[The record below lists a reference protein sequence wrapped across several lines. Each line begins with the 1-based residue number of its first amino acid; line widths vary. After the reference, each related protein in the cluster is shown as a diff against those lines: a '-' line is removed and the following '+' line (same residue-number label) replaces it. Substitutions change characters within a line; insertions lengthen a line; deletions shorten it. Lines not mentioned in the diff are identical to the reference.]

1 MATTKRGPG
10 RPEVKRSEDLARR
23 IKSYAAVGVPAA
35 DIAKTCGMSET
46 TLRKLYGQ
54 ELETA
59 SIDATAQ
66 VAGKLF
72 QQCMDGNV
80 TAQIFW
86 MKTRAKWSEKTEVEV
101 TNGGGV
107 LVVGGVMTPEEWE
120 QAAKAQQSSLQQ
132 SDV

>member
-35 DIAKTCGMSET
+35 DIAKTCSMSET
-46 TLRKLYGQ
+46 TLRKLYSE

-59 SIDATAQ
+59 AIDATAQ

-72 QQCMDGNV
+72 QECMGGNV
-80 TAQIFW
+80 TAMIFW
-86 MKTRAKWSEKTEVEV
+86 MKTRGRWSEKSEVEV
-101 TNGGGV
+101 TGGGGV
-107 LVVGGVMTPEEWE
+107 LVVNPVMTPEEWTAAAAKQ
-120 QAAKAQQSSLQQ
+120 QAALAQG
-132 SDV
+132 D

>member
-1 MATTKRGPG
+1 MATKKRGPG

-23 IKSYAAVGVPAA
+23 IKSYAAVGVPAS
-35 DIAKTCGMSET
+35 DIAKTCSMSET
-46 TLRKLYGQ
+46 TLRKLYSE

-59 SIDATAQ
+59 AIDATAQ

-86 MKTRAKWSEKTEVEV
+86 MKTRGRWSEKSEVEV
-101 TNGGGV
+101 TSKQGV
-107 LVVGGVMTPEEWE
+107 LVVGGVMSPEEWE
-120 QAAKAQQSSLQQ
+120 QAAKAQQASLQAG
-132 SDV
+132 DV

>member
-1 MATTKRGPG
+1 MTTTKKGPG
-10 RPEVKRSEDLARR
+10 RPVVNRSEDLARR

-35 DIAKTCGMSET
+35 DIAKTCSMSET
-46 TLRKLYGQ
+46 TLRKLYGE
-54 ELETA
+54 ELATA
-59 SIDATAQ
+59 AIDATAQ

-86 MKTRAKWSEKTEVEV
+86 MKTRGRWSEKTEVEV

-107 LVVGGVMTPEEWE
+107 MIVGGVMTPEEWE
-120 QAAKAQQSSLQQ
+120 KAARKQQAGLQAE
-132 SDV
+132 DV

>member
-35 DIAKTCGMSET
+35 DIAKTCSMSET
-46 TLRKLYGQ
+46 TLRKLYSA

-59 SIDATAQ
+59 AIDATAQ

-80 TAQIFW
+80 TAMIFW
-86 MKTRAKWSEKTEVEV
+86 MKTRGRWSEKSEVEV
-101 TNGGGV
+101 TGGGGV
-107 LVVGGVMTPEEWE
+107 LVVNPVMTPEEWTAAAAKQ
-120 QAAKAQQSSLQQ
+120 QAALTQG
-132 SDV
+132 D